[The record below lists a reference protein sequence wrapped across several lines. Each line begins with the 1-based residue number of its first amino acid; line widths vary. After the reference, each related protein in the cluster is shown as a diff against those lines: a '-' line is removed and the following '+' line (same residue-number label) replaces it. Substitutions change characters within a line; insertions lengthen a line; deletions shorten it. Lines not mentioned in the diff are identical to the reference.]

1 MKKVLLYS
9 GGWDSYCASFIYPEA
24 KKLYVNLHTPYSDME
39 MKNLPDD
46 VEIQDINLQKY
57 CLSDG
62 AHIPQR
68 NAILALIG
76 AASVMPEAEQD
87 GDTDIEIYICGV
99 AEDLN
104 VSSPDKSPEYFKL
117 LSELASSFVFY
128 GKKYNITVKG
138 FFNDDKISLWEK
150 AGKPNMRNIVSCY
163 DGNNCGKCLACKRRL
178 LYLNYLYPKEYKI
191 NKSSIIKELQSY
203 KWIINKKI
211 IQQEENNDY

>member
-1 MKKVLLYS
+1 MKRVLLYS
-9 GGWDSYCASFIYPEA
+9 GGWDSYCASFILPDA

-39 MKNLPDD
+39 MKNLPDG

-76 AASVMPEAEQD
+76 AASVMQEAEQD
-87 GDTDIEIYICGV
+87 NDTEIEVYICGV

-104 VSSPDKSPEYFKL
+104 ASAPDKSPEYFAL
-117 LSELASSFVFY
+117 LSQLASNFIFY
-128 GKKYNITVKG
+128 GKKYNITIKG
-138 FFNDDKISLWEK
+138 FFDDDKISLWEK

-191 NKSSIIKELQSY
+191 DKSSIIKELQSY
-203 KWIINKKI
+203 EWIINKKI
-211 IQQEENNDY
+211 IQQEEK